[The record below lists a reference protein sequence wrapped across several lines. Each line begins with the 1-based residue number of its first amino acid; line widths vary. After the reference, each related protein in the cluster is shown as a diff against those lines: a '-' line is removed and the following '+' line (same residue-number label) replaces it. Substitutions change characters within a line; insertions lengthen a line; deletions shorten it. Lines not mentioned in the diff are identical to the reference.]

1 MINAIRR
8 MFATKEEKFILAEL
22 SVLQEY
28 CGFDIREEPDAC
40 VYFLEQS
47 AALGMNMRRFCE
59 EVVGPEIEAL
69 QR

>member
-8 MFATKEEKFILAEL
+8 MFASKETKHILSEL

-28 CGFDIREEPDAC
+28 CGFDIRNEPDAC
-40 VYFLEQS
+40 MFFLNES

-59 EVVGPEIEAL
+59 EVAGPQIEAL

>member
-8 MFATKEEKFILAEL
+8 MFATKEEKFILSEL

-28 CGFDIREEPDAC
+28 CGFDIREQPDAC
-40 VYFLEQS
+40 RFFLLES
-47 AALGMNMRRFCE
+47 AAMGMNMRRFCE
-59 EVVGPEIEAL
+59 EVAGPQIEAL